1 MRRVGQF
8 WDSLSDRDQL
18 RSNCDPHSVLKFIG
32 SGGGRTWSRDGGAV
46 PPEGPLLHH
55 LVHVRAQQA
64 KHQRVDQHAHLGRL
78 ALSVGDHG
86 ADHGQHAGQVV
97 GHGVGNQEKEDEASN
112 LRHLVLCTGKKNTLL
127 FFAP

>member
-1 MRRVGQF
+1 MRRFGQF
-8 WDSLSDRDQL
+8 WGSLSDRDQL

-32 SGGGRTWSRDGGAV
+32 SGGGELRPRDGGAV

-55 LVHVRAQQA
+55 LVHVRTQQA

-86 ADHGQHAGQVV
+86 ADQGQLAGQVV
-97 GHGVGNQEKEDEASN
+97 GHGVRNQEKEDEASN
-112 LRHLVLCTGKKNTLL
+112 LRHLLVL
-127 FFAP
+127 